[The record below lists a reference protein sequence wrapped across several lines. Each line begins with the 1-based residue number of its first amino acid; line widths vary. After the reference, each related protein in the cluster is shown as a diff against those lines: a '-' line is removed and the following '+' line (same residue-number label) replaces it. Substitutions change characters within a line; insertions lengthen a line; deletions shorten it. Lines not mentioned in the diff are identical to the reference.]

1 MNWEEAGLSLSKRE
15 GFVLTDAII
24 SVFIVSV
31 MASLLLS
38 LMTLRVRSEDSIRE
52 ESERMEEA
60 YRNALDDLCGCVT
73 EEE

>member
-1 MNWEEAGLSLSKRE
+1 MSLSRNE

-38 LMTLRVRSEDSIRE
+38 LMTLRVRSEDTIRN
-52 ESERMEEA
+52 ESERMEES
-60 YRNALDDLCGCVT
+60 YRNALDDLCGCVK